1 MKDIETTN
9 KLDNTFD
16 GEVKENYIVSSLVRG
31 LQILSA
37 FTVKRPSLKVSEIAE
52 MTGLD
57 QATVFRFVYT
67 LEKLGYLVREEE
79 SKRYHQGVKMLT
91 LGLPARKGIAVREVA
106 LPVMIP
112 MSKTVNEVVTLAILD
127 GVDAVTVA
135 TAEILEK
142 TVFSTPIGHRSP
154 SYCTATGKILLANQ
168 PDDVLDRLISRI
180 DFAPYTQQTIV
191 NPARFREE
199 LLEARQ
205 RGYAIQD
212 GELIANLGSIAA
224 PIINYHKDIVAALN
238 ISGLSMHILHE
249 EKTAFY
255 IDEVL
260 KNARAISAELGYR
273 AG

>member
-1 MKDIETTN
+1 MNEEEI
-9 KLDNTFD
+9 
-16 GEVKENYIVSSLVRG
+16 KENYIVSSLVKG

-37 FTVKRPSLKVSEIAE
+37 FTVTRPALKASEIVE
-52 MTGLD
+52 MTGFD
-57 QATVFRFVYT
+57 QATVFRFLYT
-67 LEKLGYLVREEE
+67 LEKTGYLVREEDT
-79 SKRYHQGVKMLT
+79 KRYHQSVRMLT
-91 LGLPARKGIAVREVA
+91 LGLPARQGIAVREVA

-112 MSKTVNEVVTLAILD
+112 MSKTVNEVITLAILD

-154 SYCTATGKILLANQ
+154 AYCTATGKILLAYQ
-168 PDDVLDRLISRI
+168 PDDVLERLISRI
-180 DFAPYTQQTIV
+180 DFVSYTQQTIV
-191 NPARFREE
+191 DPVRFREE

-205 RGYAIQD
+205 RGYATQD
-212 GELIANLGSIAA
+212 GELISNLGSIAA
-224 PIINYHKDIVAALN
+224 PVINFHKDVVAALN

-273 AG
+273 VG